1 MTQTINKINSVKVS
15 SNLPTFNTYRLM
27 FKCGAWNTRAT
38 FICESDAEAIHDA
51 DEFFSN
57 SNIKNWS
64 YGVALFQGNRL
75 VKQYR

>member
-15 SNLPTFNTYRLM
+15 SNLPAFNTYRLM
-27 FKCGAWNTRAT
+27 YKYGAWNTKAT
-38 FICESDAEAIHDA
+38 FICESDAEAIHDT